1 MADEVIWEGETRI
14 MDQHRVEEVAGEE
27 PLETDVSENSRREF
41 ITKLVTTVGVA
52 AAAGLV
58 SSGADA
64 AVDLHKIE
72 AGAVETHKDT
82 VTLKMGK
89 LRNGFRLTMT
99 GAQIGEAL
107 RQVGVVRDD
116 GNLANATVTIEFSV

>member
-1 MADEVIWEGETRI
+1 MDE
-14 MDQHRVEEVAGEE
+14 HRVDEVAGEE
-27 PLETDVSENSRREF
+27 PRETEVSENSRREF
-41 ITKLVTTVGVA
+41 ITRLVTTVGVA

-64 AVDLHKIE
+64 AVDVNKIE
-72 AGAVETHKDT
+72 MGKIETHKDM